1 MVRDVV
7 SERSVPLLIILS
19 GIFSATIVF
28 ANIAAGIK
36 IVNFLGLIVPAGTIA
51 YCFTFPITDIID
63 EVYGKKKAVYIVWA
77 GLAAEV
83 IMLAL
88 VWMDWFLPAIEPSME
103 ELYRKVFGL
112 QTRIVAASLIAY
124 IASQHH
130 DVWAFWKWREIT
142 KGRWLWFRN
151 NASTI
156 VSQLIDSAIFTTIA
170 FYGVIGL
177 TDLAMMIV
185 SLWLF
190 KVIIALIDTPFVYLG
205 VWLVRRYI
213 EVPHVAGIVTAGSSR
228 GAGETPSEDRVRH
241 YGLESTK
248 ASS

>member
-1 MVRDVV
+1 MTRDVV
-7 SERSVPLLIILS
+7 NERDVLLLIIVS
-19 GIFSATIVF
+19 GILAATIGC
-28 ANIAAGIK
+28 ANIAAGVK
-36 IVNFLGLIVPAGTIA
+36 ITNFLGLIVPAGTIA

-77 GLAAEV
+77 GLAAEI

-103 ELYRKVFGL
+103 ELYHRVFGL

-124 IASQHH
+124 IVSQHH

-142 KGRWLWFRN
+142 KGRWLWGRN
-151 NASTI
+151 NASTS

-170 FYGVIGL
+170 FYGVIGP
-177 TDLAMMIV
+177 TDLAIMIV

-205 VWLVRRYI
+205 VWLVRKYV
-213 EVPHVAGIVTAGSSR
+213 EVPRVTGIVTAGSHTEVR
-228 GAGETPSEDRVRH
+228 KTPNESKVRH
-241 YGLESTK
+241 YGLELFKS
-248 ASS
+248 

>member
-1 MVRDVV
+1 MTRDVV
-7 SERSVPLLIILS
+7 NERDVLLLIILS

-28 ANIAAGIK
+28 ANIAAGVK
-36 IVNFLGLIVPAGTIA
+36 IMNFLGLIVPAGTIA

-103 ELYRKVFGL
+103 ELYHRVFGL

-124 IASQHH
+124 IVSQHH

-142 KGRWLWFRN
+142 KGRWLWVRN

-177 TDLAMMIV
+177 TDLAMMIA

-190 KVIIALIDTPFVYLG
+190 KVIIALVDTPFVYLG
-205 VWLVRRYI
+205 VWLIRKYVEASCLTSI
-213 EVPHVAGIVTAGSSR
+213 ATADSNR
-228 GAGETPSEDRVRH
+228 EIKKTPDKSKICIT
-241 YGLESTK
+241 GLSVQK
-248 ASS
+248 